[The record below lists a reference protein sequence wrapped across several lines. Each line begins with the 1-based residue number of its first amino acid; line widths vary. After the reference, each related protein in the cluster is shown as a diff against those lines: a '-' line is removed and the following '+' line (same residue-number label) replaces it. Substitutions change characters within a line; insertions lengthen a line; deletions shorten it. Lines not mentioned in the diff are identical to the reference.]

1 MTMNILVV
9 CDTSWDNYAEISKRL
24 TSRNIDPNHR
34 INIFYGKHL
43 RHISKI
49 CNRNMLQIFRK
60 SLNTKSLVKEM
71 CNTLKFTK
79 CCIIFHNFTEY
90 NTISEL
96 CIKMC
101 EKNGIPHF
109 IFSEHTSDFFY
120 NGEQTSKF
128 KKCMTSVP
136 EISERDIQFIP
147 DFEISVPDTLATT
160 ERDYSVAVQKLRNS
174 YKYIEDN
181 KTKKSIVYI
190 DDKTPRQYSYIE
202 YVANKKKWL
211 KEVIPR

>member
-1 MTMNILVV
+1 MNILVV
-9 CDTSWDNYAEISKRL
+9 CDTSWDNYAEMSKRL

-34 INIFYGKHL
+34 INIFYGKHI

-60 SLNTKSLVKEM
+60 SLNAKTLVEEM

-90 NTISEL
+90 NTISDL

-101 EKNGIPHF
+101 EKNRIPHF

-120 NGEQTSKF
+120 NGEQMSKF
-128 KKCMTSVP
+128 KKCMKCVP
-136 EISERDIQFIP
+136 EISERDIHFIP
-147 DFEISVPDTLATT
+147 DFQISVPDTLPTT
-160 ERDYSVAVQKLRNS
+160 ERDYSIAVQKLRNS
-174 YKYIEDN
+174 YKCIEDN

-190 DDKTPRQYSYIE
+190 DDKSPKQYSYIE

-211 KEVIPR
+211 KEIIPK

>member
-1 MTMNILVV
+1 MNILIV
-9 CDTSWDNYAEISKRL
+9 CDNSWDNYAEIARRL
-24 TSRNIDPNHR
+24 TSKNINPNHR
-34 INIFYGKHL
+34 IIVFYGKHI

-60 SLNTKSLVKEM
+60 SLNDKTLLEEM

-90 NTISEL
+90 NTISDL

-109 IFSEHTSDFFY
+109 IFSEHTSNCLY
-120 NGEQTSKF
+120 NGEEVSKF
-128 KKCMTSVP
+128 KKCMAYVP

-147 DFEISVPDTLATT
+147 DFEISIPVTLASNDK
-160 ERDYSVAVQKLRNS
+160 DYSVAVQKLRNS
-174 YKYIEDN
+174 YKCIEDN
-181 KTKKSIVYI
+181 KTKKSIVYL
-190 DDKTPRQYSYIE
+190 DNKTPKQYSYIE
-202 YVANKKKWL
+202 YLANRKKWL
-211 KEVIPR
+211 KEVIPK

>member
-1 MTMNILVV
+1 MNILVV
-9 CDTSWDNYAEISKRL
+9 CDNSWDNYAEICKRL

-34 INIFYGKHL
+34 INIFYGKQMK
-43 RHISKI
+43 HISKI

-60 SLNTKSLVKEM
+60 ALNSKTLVEEM

-101 EKNGIPHF
+101 EKNKIPHF

-120 NGEQTSKF
+120 NGEQMSKF
-128 KKCMTSVP
+128 KKCMTRVP

-147 DFEISVPDTLATT
+147 DFEISLPGKQST
-160 ERDYSVAVQKLRNS
+160 EKDYSVVVQKLRNS
-174 YKYIEDN
+174 YKSIEDN
-181 KTKKSIVYI
+181 KTKKSIIYI
-190 DDKTPRQYSYIE
+190 DNNTPKQYSYIE
-202 YVANKKKWL
+202 YLANKKKWL
-211 KEVIPR
+211 KEVIPK